1 MQGYNP
7 DWSGLLSATAQQAQV
22 LGQLGGL
29 AGKAIADNR
38 AQSQASAQQEQM
50 QSEINSALQSGDPN
64 QIAQVS
70 IKYPKMS
77 QAIRSGFEFKNDA
90 TEKNF
95 VDTTSRI
102 LSDPENTEKYLNQ
115 RIDYLKSIGADP
127 SDTMGRL
134 QMYKD
139 NPANFLKTTEGV
151 FAASYPERYN
161 AYKSSQPKEMTP
173 YQQAQLDADQ
183 QKTQFNQ
190 GIKKQELEIKR
201 MELEDKKIG
210 RQLQRETNQAKLAE
224 LNQKKEANQQKL
236 DQEKSN
242 REEQYLSS
250 MDTMARTIDTAQSI
264 LDSDGF
270 SNYFGTNFSLT
281 SPSFAGAFAPGSAG
295 ADTSALVDT
304 LKSQG
309 FLSGVQQ
316 MKGMGALSDAEGK
329 KISDAIGNLSH
340 TQSESS
346 AKRSINNII
355 GTIKLGQKRL
365 SDKYG
370 KKTSDYYNVR
380 EQGVPQ
386 PSDNQSDDDLLNKY
400 LPR

>member
-7 DWSGLLSATAQQAQV
+7 DWSGILSSSQNLGLALGKVGSAVGQVAQQNQ
-22 LGQLGGL
+22 
-29 AGKAIADNR
+29 R
-38 AQSQASAQQEQM
+38 QQQQQM
-50 QSEINSALQSGDPN
+50 MQEEVAAAFQSENPDA
-64 QIAQVS
+64 IAQVML
-70 IKYPKMS
+70 KYPEAASSINK
-77 QAIRSGFEFKNDA
+77 AFNFRSNETRN
-90 TEKNF
+90 NF
-95 VDTTSRI
+95 LDTNYKI
-102 LSDPENTEKYLNQ
+102 MSDPQNAEKYLKK
-115 RIDYLKSIGADP
+115 RADYLTKIGGDP
-127 SDTMGRL
+127 AETLNRI
-134 QMYKD
+134 QI
-139 NPANFLKTTEGV
+139 LKNSPERFMNMTAGYT
-151 FAASYPERYN
+151 ASLSPERYN
-161 AYKSSQPKEMTP
+161 AYKSSQPKELTP
-173 YQQAQLDADQ
+173 YQQAQLDAEQ
-183 QKTQFNQ
+183 QKTQFDQ

-201 MELEDKKIG
+201 MELEDKKID

-224 LNQKKEANQQKL
+224 LNQKKESNQKKL
-236 DQEKSN
+236 EQEKAN

-281 SPSFAGAFAPGSAG
+281 SPSIAGVFAPGSSG

-370 KKTSDYYNVR
+370 KKTSDYYNSR
-380 EQGVPQ
+380 EQVITESGG
-386 PSDNQSDDDLLNKY
+386 NQSDDELLNKY
-400 LPR
+400 LSR